1 MNEEIELAG
10 IDLEDIKVPK
20 NYKRP
25 KFWSV
30 INFFNWTSLW
40 IIGLTFFFAITI
52 GILFWIVDIFNGSF
66 GVAVIFD
73 VPIYVSALFIE
84 IIENYLGIGL
94 SPYFFLYLFFA
105 NICLTFVK
113 NIVNKTKEW
122 EKRSNESFFQK
133 YEL

>member
-1 MNEEIELAG
+1 MNEEIELID

-52 GILFWIVDIFNGSF
+52 GILFWIVDILAGDKIT
-66 GVAVIFD
+66 VAILD
-73 VPIYVSALFIE
+73 APIYVSDLFIE
-84 IIENYLGIGL
+84 IIENYLGIDL

-113 NIVNKTKEW
+113 NIVKKTKEW

>member
-1 MNEEIELAG
+1 MNEEIEFID

-52 GILFWIVDIFNGSF
+52 GILFWIVAILEGSF

>member
-1 MNEEIELAG
+1 MNEEIELID

-52 GILFWIVDIFNGSF
+52 GILFWIVAILEGSF

-113 NIVNKTKEW
+113 NIVKKTKEW

>member
-1 MNEEIELAG
+1 MNEEIELID

-52 GILFWIVDIFNGSF
+52 GILFWIVDILEGSF

-113 NIVNKTKEW
+113 NIVKKTKEW

>member
-52 GILFWIVDIFNGSF
+52 GILFWIVDILAGDKIT
-66 GVAVIFD
+66 VAILD
-73 VPIYVSALFIE
+73 APIYVSDLFIE

-113 NIVNKTKEW
+113 NIVKKTKEW